1 MVAVPPPALPI
12 DFMRLLRCPILAALV
27 LLAIVSS
34 ASAQVHYH
42 GSGQPWTQRA
52 NAGPDAEV
60 PGWFYNLGITGL
72 RVELV
77 EDAPRALVVRYV
89 FPESPAHGAVQV
101 GDHIVGAGG
110 APFMEPHQNGYG
122 MEVFGARGP
131 VGEFAAALEAAQT
144 KAGKGRLE
152 LRLERGEER
161 LERTLKVGKDYG
173 AFAKGYPEGCDKSER
188 VLAELRAYLV
198 AEQREDGSWG
208 NPVQDLFA
216 ALALLSSGDRKHLAA
231 VERNAR
237 YHARTTKAVDQSSLI
252 NWRYMTA
259 AIVLSEYALVTK
271 AKWVEPELQE
281 VYDFLVSSQYVDL
294 AQVNPRVKQTHPG
307 DYPKNA
313 RDSHGGWG
321 HNRGFEGYGPIS
333 MLTGEGALAFALLER
348 AGIEVDEERHA
359 AAYDFLV
366 RGTGANGYVWYGDE
380 KASDEDWAD
389 HGRTGAAGIAHWL
402 APFAR
407 EAHRKRALE
416 HATVIGEHPQS
427 FPDTHGSPI
436 LGMGFAALTANLQP
450 ESFRALLDANRWWF
464 ALAQCQDGT
473 FYYQPNRDNA
483 GYGADSRLGA
493 SAVTAFVLSIPARAL
508 VVTGRAK

>member
-1 MVAVPPPALPI
+1 MLS
-12 DFMRLLRCPILAALV
+12 FRRLSLAAFAV
-27 LLAIVSS
+27 LALVSS

-42 GSGQPWTQRA
+42 DSGHPWKQRA
-52 NAGPDAEV
+52 SAGPDAEV
-60 PGWFYNLGITGL
+60 PGWYYNLGITGL

-89 FPESPAHGAVQV
+89 FPDSPADGVVEV
-101 GDHIVGAGG
+101 GDHIVGTSGQS
-110 APFMEPHQNGYG
+110 FEEPHQNGYG

-131 VGEFAAALEAAQT
+131 IGEFAVALEAAQT
-144 KAGKGRLE
+144 KAGKGKLE
-152 LRLERGEER
+152 LQLLRGDER
-161 LERTLKVGKDYG
+161 LAGTLKVGKAYG
-173 AFAKGYPEGCDKSER
+173 AFAKRFPEDCDKSGR

-198 AEQREDGSWG
+198 EEQREDGSWG

-216 ALALLSSGDRKHLAA
+216 ALALLSSGEREHLAA

-237 YHARTTKAVDQSSLI
+237 YHARTTKSVDESSLI

-281 VYDFLVSSQYVDL
+281 VYDFLISSQYVDL
-294 AQVNPRVKQTHPG
+294 SQVSPRVRETHPA

-313 RDSHGGWG
+313 MDSHGGWG
-321 HNRGFEGYGPIS
+321 HNPGFEGYGPIC
-333 MLTGEGALAFALLER
+333 MLTGEGALAFALMER
-348 AGIEVDEERHA
+348 AGIVVDQVRHA

-380 KASDEDWAD
+380 KAGDADWAD
-389 HGRTGAAGIAHWL
+389 HGRTGVAGIAHWL
-402 APFAR
+402 APFER
-407 EAHRKRALE
+407 GEHKAHALG
-416 HATVIGEHPQS
+416 HATVIGEHPES

-436 LGMGFAALTANLQP
+436 LGMGFAALTANLEP
-450 ESFRALLDANRWWF
+450 KSFRALLDANRWWF
-464 ALAQCQDGT
+464 ALAQCSDGT

-493 SAVTAFVLSIPARAL
+493 SAVTAFVLSIPEAGL
-508 VVTGRAK
+508 VLTGRAK